1 MRVEPLASHQVSSA
15 ALAELGIQSMV
26 YPCSLEALP
35 RIRSLQPDL
44 IVIEDLPDDPV
55 PAEFLRRLTSD
66 PDPVL
71 LDIPVLLISG
81 DIEPRR
87 FGGREGVLRLSPP
100 VTRET
105 LQSALGGV
113 FPTTSGERLA
123 MILVPGSPACE
134 PDPLV
139 LLAEDNEM
147 NARCVVDF
155 LQTKGMRPVLA
166 SDGDEAVRKALDLR
180 PRVILMDIQM
190 PGRDGLEAI
199 RVIKSNRTTMGIPI
213 VALTALAMP
222 GDRERCLEAG
232 ADAYLS
238 KPVVLRDLFQVLCRF
253 LGPGKRGNCGD
264 ASDVFDQPDLDC

>member
-1 MRVEPLASHQVSSA
+1 MDSL
-15 ALAELGIQSMV
+15 LV

-35 RIRSLQPDL
+35 RIRSLQPAL
-44 IVIEDLPDDPV
+44 IVIEDLPGDPV
-55 PAEFLRRLTSD
+55 PTELLRRLTSD

-71 LDIPVLLISG
+71 LGIPVLLISG
-81 DIEPRR
+81 DIEPRG
-87 FGGREGVLRLSPP
+87 FGVREGVLRLSPP

-134 PDPLV
+134 PGPLV
-139 LLAEDNEM
+139 LIAEDNEV
-147 NARCVVDF
+147 NARSVVDF

-222 GDRERCLEAG
+222 GDRERCFEAG

-238 KPVVLRDLFQVLCRF
+238 KPVVLRDLFQVLYRF

>member
-1 MRVEPLASHQVSSA
+1 
-15 ALAELGIQSMV
+15 
-26 YPCSLEALP
+26 
-35 RIRSLQPDL
+35 
-44 IVIEDLPDDPV
+44 
-55 PAEFLRRLTSD
+55 
-66 PDPVL
+66 
-71 LDIPVLLISG
+71 
-81 DIEPRR
+81 
-87 FGGREGVLRLSPP
+87 
-100 VTRET
+100 
-105 LQSALGGV
+105 
-113 FPTTSGERLA
+113 
-123 MILVPGSPACE
+123 
-134 PDPLV
+134 
-139 LLAEDNEM
+139 M
-147 NARCVVDF
+147 NARSVVDF

-222 GDRERCLEAG
+222 GDRERCFEAG

>member
-1 MRVEPLASHQVSSA
+1 M
-15 ALAELGIQSMV
+15 
-26 YPCSLEALP
+26 
-35 RIRSLQPDL
+35 
-44 IVIEDLPDDPV
+44 IEDLAGDPV
-55 PAEFLRRLTSD
+55 PTELLRRLTSD

-71 LDIPVLLISG
+71 LGIPVLLISE
-81 DIEPRR
+81 DIRPRG

-123 MILVPGSPACE
+123 MILIPGSPACE
-134 PDPLV
+134 PGPLV
-139 LLAEDNEM
+139 LLAEDNEV
-147 NARCVVDF
+147 NARSVVDF

-199 RVIKSNRTTMGIPI
+199 RVIKSNRTTMGIPV
-213 VALTALAMP
+213 VALAALTMP
-222 GDRERCLEAG
+222 GDRERCFEAR
-232 ADAYLS
+232 ADACLS
-238 KPVVLRDLFQVLCRF
+238 KPVVLHDLFQVLCGF
-253 LGPGKRGNCGD
+253 LGPGKKGNCSD
-264 ASDVFDQPDLDC
+264 ASEVSDQPDLDC